1 MKRKLAW
8 ALPLVF
14 ALAVAAG
21 ALTAHADTIFSQL
34 ESVLV
39 ADVYQFIESVLS
51 NQPEPVAVTDSV
63 SLGLASQLGRSEPVT
78 VSDSHSFGL
87 SSLFNHGEAVAVT
100 DSEHFLLSV
109 RLTVQEPVTVTDT
122 LPDATPPSLSLTGKP
137 SDPTGSSQ
145 ASFAWS
151 ITDPDDGGGFQSFC
165 KLDTGSLAAC
175 SSGVSYGPLGDGPH
189 SFTVN
194 AADPAGNRSTDVSYS
209 FVVDTTPPTMACA
222 MPVAGWHAADQSV
235 ACSASDAGSGLAN
248 PTDASFALT
257 TSLPNGTETANA
269 STGSHQVCDQAA
281 NCATAGPI
289 SGIKIDKKTPAIQA
303 TAITTGDGKP
313 YSAGTWTNQSVQ
325 VSFSCTDLGSGVNP
339 ATVSAPVTLGSEGKD
354 QSASGG
360 CADTVGN
367 STTTSFTQVDID
379 RTPPTSSYQGQA
391 PPANVYGWN
400 NSNVTLTWNCADA
413 LSGVVKASVQATIS
427 AEGAN
432 QSATATCRDQAG
444 NSAADTKSGINLDR
458 TSPVLIATAATADGK
473 PYTSGTWTNQN
484 VTVTFNCSDAL
495 SGVAMV
501 SGPVTISTEGAN
513 QSAAGSCSDKA
524 GNSSAAAFSGIDVD
538 RAAPVTAFASQPGP
552 LNGRTLSTTTATVTV
567 DPGAITLGGTCYDSF
582 GLIANLTATDSL
594 SGVAT
599 IKYGTALAVS
609 GQPLPNPALSNTI
622 SGSTGTVQFQ
632 TSGAYVLT
640 YAAVDQAGNQ
650 EATQTRWIFVSM
662 AAGISCV
669 TTPVPTSSLP
679 NAGTVTFTATIQI
692 GLYKVPL
699 SFTFVYPSRT

>member
-1 MKRKLAW
+1 VKRKLAW

-14 ALAVAAG
+14 ALSVAAG
-21 ALTAHADTIFSQL
+21 ALTAHADTIFGQL

-39 ADVYQFIESVLS
+39 TDVYQFIESVLS

-63 SLGLASQLGRSEPVT
+63 SLALASQLGQSEPVA

-100 DSEHFLLSV
+100 DSEHFQLSV
-109 RLTVQEPVTVTDT
+109 RLTVQEAVKVTDT
-122 LPDATPPSLSLTGKP
+122 LPDTTPPTVSLTAKP
-137 SDPTGSSQ
+137 SDPTGSNQ
-145 ASFAWS
+145 ASFSWS
-151 ITDPDDGGGFQSFC
+151 ITDPDDSGGFQSFC
-165 KLDTGSLAAC
+165 KLETGSFAAC
-175 SSGVSYGPLGDGPH
+175 SSGVSFGPLGDGPH
-189 SFTVN
+189 TFTVN
-194 AADPAGNRSTDVSYS
+194 AADPAGSRSTDVSYT
-209 FVVDTTPPTMACA
+209 FVVDTTPPTVACA

-248 PTDASFALT
+248 PTDASFTLT
-257 TSLPNGTETANA
+257 TSMPNGTETASA
-269 STGSHQVCDQAA
+269 STGSHQVCDQAG

-289 SGIKIDKKTPAIQA
+289 SGIKIDRKAPAIQA

-325 VSFSCTDLGSGVNP
+325 VSFSCTDLGSGVHP
-339 ATVSAPVTLGSEGKD
+339 ATVSPPATPSGEGKD
-354 QSASGG
+354 QSASGS
-360 CADTVGN
+360 CADMVGN
-367 STTTSFTQVDID
+367 SATTSFTQVDID
-379 RTPPTSSYQGQA
+379 KTAPTISYQGQA
-391 PPANVYGWN
+391 PPANAYGWN
-400 NSNVTLTWNCADA
+400 GTNITLTWSCADT
-413 LSGVVKASVQATIS
+413 LSGALKATVQATIS

-432 QSATATCRDQAG
+432 QSATGNCLDQAG
-444 NSAADTKSGINLDR
+444 NGAADTKSGINLDR
-458 TSPVLIATAATADGK
+458 TAPVLIARAATADGK

-484 VTVTFNCSDAL
+484 VTVTFSCTDAL

-513 QSAAGSCSDKA
+513 QSAAGSCSDRA
-524 GNSSAAAFSGIDVD
+524 GNSSAAAFTGIDVD

-567 DPGAITLGGTCYDSF
+567 DPGAITVSGTCYDSF

-609 GQPLPNPALSNTI
+609 GQPLPNPALTNTI
-622 SGSTGTVQFQ
+622 NGSSGTIQFQ

-650 EATQTRWIFVSM
+650 EATQTRWVFVSM
-662 AAGISCV
+662 PAGISCV
-669 TTPVPTSSLP
+669 TTPVPISSLP
-679 NAGTVTFTATIQI
+679 NAGTVTFTAMIQI
-692 GLYKVPL
+692 GLYKIPL